1 MQPCIWLFLWQ
12 GIFWNAL
19 KSSGSKRQADAE
31 SCCWQSYILGSNP
44 SDMTVCMQP
53 SSILSCLGLG
63 LGLGWG
69 WGQGHSLGSLRN
81 FFPCN
86 CSSSTCTWG
95 QNQAGPRQ
103 GLPLPGL
110 TICSQMLVVKTWF
123 FSSLK
128 KKTERKGWHKYGLRA
143 SQKELWY
150 NDLCTNLTLGDQ
162 CYTWILECA
171 MHFQIYASSISPE
184 SSFSLHLKKST
195 FITEHLQRTAKYK
208 EEN

>member
-19 KSSGSKRQADAE
+19 KSSVSKRQQAQSPAVD
-31 SCCWQSYILGSNP
+31 SLTSLVPTHQTWQSACSPPAFSAGSGW
-44 SDMTVCMQP
+44 D
-53 SSILSCLGLG
+53 
-63 LGLGWG
+63 WG
-69 WGQGHSLGSLRN
+69 WGGGGSGVRATALGLSGN

-128 KKTERKGWHKYGLRA
+128 KKTKRKGWHKYGLRA

-150 NDLCTNLTLGDQ
+150 NDLCTNLTLG
-162 CYTWILECA
+162 
-171 MHFQIYASSISPE
+171 ISA
-184 SSFSLHLKKST
+184 T
-195 FITEHLQRTAKYK
+195 RGY
-208 EEN
+208 